1 MFYGVQS
8 CAVMTTSEI
17 QPGKWLRVLCNST
30 HTAICERQKG
40 VIIKTIFF
48 FIQLI
53 DLKSSYDFDSYKSA
67 IKQFV
72 L

>member
-1 MFYGVQS
+1 MYYGVQT

-17 QPGKWLRVLCNST
+17 QPGKWSRVLCNST

-40 VIIKTIFF
+40 TTIKTLFA

-53 DLKSSYDFDSYKSA
+53 D
-67 IKQFV
+67 
-72 L
+72 